1 MRLLIRFQKRNQERK
16 KGLDM
21 SRLSVQNVRICGI
34 SACLP
39 ATIEENLGLSI
50 FSNQQEAQ
58 KVIAS
63 TGIER
68 HRAVRD
74 GVTASDLSVP
84 AVEVLL
90 TQLGWNPME
99 VDCMFYVSTS
109 RDFIA
114 PQTACILQ
122 DRLGLRNDCFVMDL
136 PLGCSGWVYGMSV
149 IGSMMSHG
157 TFKKGLLIASETNTR
172 NRSKEDRTVR
182 PLFGDAATV
191 TALEFATDA
200 PEMHYM
206 FGVDGSG
213 YQAVWAKYGGMRFPT
228 DAEAVKEVEVEAGV
242 IRKGTDMV
250 VNGMDVFAFAI
261 KRPPK
266 ALKEMIEEFNI
277 DIDSIDYLLL
287 HQANK
292 FIDEKIR
299 KSLGIPSEKV
309 PYCLEDFG
317 NVTSASI
324 PLTMVT
330 RCKSALEKE
339 NCHFLACGFGVG
351 LAWAT
356 MEFETNKVIVPSIV
370 EY

>member
-1 MRLLIRFQKRNQERK
+1 MSKLTINNVAIR
-16 KGLDM
+16 GL
-21 SRLSVQNVRICGI
+21 
-34 SACLP
+34 SACVP
-39 ATIEENLGLSI
+39 ETVEENIDLPI
-50 FSNQQEAQ
+50 FADRKEAE

-68 HRAVRD
+68 HRCVPD
-74 GVTASDLSVP
+74 GVTASDLTVP
-84 AVEVLL
+84 AIEKLL
-90 TQLGWNPME
+90 EDLGWKADE
-99 VDCMFYVSTS
+99 IDCLFYVCTS

-122 DRLGLRNDCFVMDL
+122 DRLGLRQDCFVMDL
-136 PLGCSGWVYGMSV
+136 PLGCSGWIYGMSV
-149 IGSMMSHG
+149 AASMMSHG
-157 TFKKGLLIASETNTR
+157 TFRRGLLVAAETNTR

-191 TALEFATDA
+191 TAIEYEEGASPMNF
-200 PEMHYM
+200 M

-213 YQAVWAKYGGMRFPT
+213 YQAVWTKYGGVRHPVT
-228 DAEAVKEVEVEAGV
+228 VESLEAVEMEPGV
-242 IRKGTDMV
+242 IRRGNDMV

-261 KRPPK
+261 SKPPR
-266 ALKEMIEEFNI
+266 ALKEMIAEFSI
-277 DIDSIDYLLL
+277 DVNELDYLLL

-299 KSLGIPSEKV
+299 KSVKVDASKV

-330 RCKSALEKE
+330 RCVDALTTHS
-339 NCHFLACGFGVG
+339 CHCLACGFGVG
-351 LAWAT
+351 LAWST
-356 MEFETNKVIVPSIV
+356 MEFHIGPTIVSPLQILSNKSNFRTYLPNSSVV
-370 EY
+370 

>member
-1 MRLLIRFQKRNQERK
+1 
-16 KGLDM
+16 M
-21 SRLSVQNVRICGI
+21 SKLTINNVRIAGMA
-34 SACLP
+34 ACVP
-39 ATIEENLGLSI
+39 SEIEENLTLPI
-50 FSNQQEAQ
+50 FSSEEEAR

-68 HRAVRD
+68 HRKAGE
-74 GVTASDLSVP
+74 GVTASDLSVK
-84 AVEVLL
+84 AVERLL
-90 TQLGWNPME
+90 ADMGWAPEE
-99 VDCMFYVSTS
+99 VDCMFYVCTS

-136 PLGCSGWVYGMSV
+136 PLGCSGWVYGLSV

-157 TFKKGLLIASETNTR
+157 SFRKGLLIAAETNTKNR
-172 NRSKEDRTVR
+172 NPHDRTVR
-182 PLFGDAATV
+182 PLFGDAATA
-191 TALEFATDA
+191 TAVVFDETA
-200 PEMHYM
+200 PAMDFM

-213 YQAVWAKYGGMRFPT
+213 YQSVWAPVGGMRTPAT
-228 DAEAVKEVEVEAGV
+228 PENVVAVEVEPGV
-242 IRKGTDMV
+242 TRRGTDMI
-250 VNGMDVFAFAI
+250 VNGMDVFGFAI
-261 KRPPK
+261 KRPPR
-266 ALKEMIEEFNI
+266 ALKEFIAEYGV
-277 DIDSIDYLLL
+277 DVDAIDYLLL

-299 KSLGIPSEKV
+299 KSLKVAAEKV
-309 PYCLEDFG
+309 PYCLEEFG

-330 RCKSALEKE
+330 RCADRLTAEP
-339 NCHFLACGFGVG
+339 CTCLACGFGVG

-356 MEFETNKVIVPSIV
+356 ARFRLGPIRVSPLV

>member
-1 MRLLIRFQKRNQERK
+1 MSKLTIRNIAIR
-16 KGLDM
+16 GL
-21 SRLSVQNVRICGI
+21 
-34 SACLP
+34 SACVP
-39 ATIEENLGLSI
+39 ATVEENLELPI
-50 FSNQQEAQ
+50 FSDRKEAE

-68 HRAVRD
+68 HRRVDD

-84 AVEVLL
+84 AVERLL
-90 TQLGWNPME
+90 EDLGWSAE
-99 VDCMFYVSTS
+99 DVDCLLYVCTS

-122 DRLGLRNDCFVMDL
+122 DRLGLRHDCFVMDL
-136 PLGCSGWVYGMSV
+136 PLGCSGWIYGMSV
-149 IGSMMSHG
+149 AASMMSHG
-157 TFKKGLLIASETNTR
+157 SFRKGLLIAAETNTR
-172 NRSKEDRTVR
+172 NRSMDDRTVR

-191 TALEFATDA
+191 TALEYVEGASAMNF
-200 PEMHYM
+200 M

-213 YQAVWAKYGGMRFPT
+213 YKAVWSKYGGMRHPLT
-228 DAEAVKEVEVEAGV
+228 VESLREVEVEPG
-242 IRKGTDMV
+242 IRRRGNDMV

-261 KRPPK
+261 SRPPR
-266 ALKEMIEEFNI
+266 ALKEMISEFSI
-277 DIDSIDYLLL
+277 DTDSLDYLLL

-299 KSLGIPSEKV
+299 KSVKVDASKV

-330 RCKSALEKE
+330 RCADSFAMRS
-339 NCHFLACGFGVG
+339 CHCLACGFGVG

-356 MEFETNKVIVPSIV
+356 MEFNMGPATVPHILTYNS
-370 EY
+370 